1 MAMNK
6 PAATPSPRSALD
18 WTAETGS
25 GAALLQELER
35 RARRRRRRAL
45 AGAGGLV
52 AALVVGLLFWR
63 TDFAAEPPAGPAVVL
78 RPEQQRLPDGSTAD
92 LRDGARIRV
101 AFTDRERRIE
111 LLAGEVHFTVV
122 RDAARP
128 FVVGTTGVEVR
139 AVGTAFSVQRH
150 ANGVEVLV
158 TEGRVAVDTPAAAAT
173 PLAVLSAGDA
183 VQIGTAPDAR
193 PAAVVALPAEAVA
206 ERQAWRVPRLEF
218 SGTPLQEAVSLFN
231 AHSRVRLTLA
241 DASLARL
248 RVSGLVRADN
258 VDALVRLLVTNYAVT
273 AEPQGD
279 FEIVLRPR

>member
-6 PAATPSPRSALD
+6 PPATPSPRSALD
-18 WTAETGS
+18 WPAETGL
-25 GAALLQELER
+25 GDALLQELER

-45 AGAGGLV
+45 TGAAGLLAV
-52 AALVVGLLFWR
+52 FVVGLFVWR
-63 TDFAAEPPAGPAVVL
+63 TDFSPSPPAGPAVVL
-78 RPEQQRLPDGSTAD
+78 RPEQQSLPDGSIAE
-92 LRDGARIRV
+92 LRDGARMRI
-101 AFTDRERRIE
+101 AFSDRERRIE
-111 LLAGEVHFTVV
+111 LLAGEVHFAVV

-128 FVVGTTGVEVR
+128 FVVGTPGVEVR

-150 ANGVEVLV
+150 AHGVEVLV
-158 TEGRVAVDTPAAAAT
+158 TEGRVAVETAAAAAT
-173 PLAVLSAGDA
+173 PLAVLSAGDSVEIA
-183 VQIGTAPDAR
+183 SAPDT
-193 PAAVVALPAEAVA
+193 PPPAVVALPPETVA

-218 SGTPLQEAVSLFN
+218 SGTPLPEAVALFN

-258 VDALVRLLVTNYAVT
+258 VDALVRLLVINYAMT

-279 FEIVLRPR
+279 GEIVLRRR